1 MSLSKIVA
9 ASAKVFA
16 ALVFAVVGTGNALAA
31 PPTFSTT
38 FSPDNIGSGSQ
49 SSLVYTITNVDSFVI
64 NDVAFSNT
72 LPANISLA
80 TPVLAE
86 TSCSNATLTAADG
99 GTTVTLAGGSIAASG
114 SCTVTVRVTSSVVGT
129 HTNTTG
135 DLTSDQGN
143 SGSATDDLTVSSDRP
158 GYSMAFSPTSI
169 SRGEISTL
177 TLSFDNTLNG
187 TNSTGLTTTVML
199 ASGLVV
205 ADVANTST
213 SCTGGIINAVA
224 GASSL
229 SYTSANVFSDAIVS
243 AGAVC
248 TVTVDILGTGV
259 GELTATSDSL
269 SSYTSFTLR
278 ESGRASAALTVSQ
291 AFGFLSF
298 TTNPVAP
305 GGTSALEI
313 TLTNFDRGN
322 SATNIAFTDD
332 LNAALS
338 GLVATGL
345 PLNDVCGSGS
355 QISGTSTISFTGG
368 TLDPEA
374 SCTFSVPVAIPA
386 GASAGSYTNSTSSF
400 SYDLG
405 GTGTSSPSVSNSLT
419 VSLAPRVT
427 MNFATD
433 PVASGDTVSLDFTIE
448 NIDTVNNA
456 TDIAFTSNLSQFI
469 SGVQVNSLPSANYCG
484 TGSLAFT
491 STSNGEL
498 LLNIS
503 GANLVASDS
512 CNFSVVLQVPSGAP
526 GGTYSI
532 STSDL
537 TATAGGGS
545 VQGPG
550 ASDTLVVIDGPSLLI
565 ELPNLAAQP
574 GDDIIATFTLTHDS
588 NAPDSATGIDFTLDL
603 DSVLSGLVASVLPAD
618 DFCGSGSSVSGT
630 SIINVDGATLAVG
643 ASCSFD
649 VTLTIPANAG
659 SGSYTLTSSAVTS
672 TVSTVSPSTPAVSA
686 SFDVTNLTASMSFTD
701 DPVAPGDNVNL
712 EFTLQNTSASESLS
726 AIQFTLTFNQIGTS
740 FTPNGLPINDVCG
753 SGSQLTSGG
762 SFLLLT
768 GGNLGTASNCV
779 FSVSLGVPGGT
790 SVNNYP
796 VVSSSLTFTENS
808 ATKVIPAMSDVIT
821 IEIDEAPDAT
831 ITSTLSPSTSVSPIP
846 VTITFN
852 EDVTGFDISDLTGNV
867 TNGTLSNFNATSAS
881 VYTVDITPTADGT
894 VTLQVPANAATDS
907 GANGNN
913 ASSVFS
919 IEYDAAAF
927 VLPSMVIGAPDLA
940 LTNTG
945 PVNFTVTYSNADTID
960 LDANQVNIISTGTAA
975 AVASVTNGATSTP
988 TVTLSSI
995 TGDGT
1000 LAISLDADTARNGV
1014 GSAPASGNSSIFSV
1028 DNTAP
1033 DVAITSSSPDPTNAS
1048 FSVTMTFTEA
1058 VADFD
1063 SSDISLGNATL
1074 SNFSGGATVYT
1085 ATIDPAADGLVTVD
1099 IGSGVASDAAGNGNT
1114 AATQF
1119 SLTYDA
1125 TAPTGYNVSI
1135 DQAFINGDN
1144 DTALSF
1150 TYTGAEVGADYNY
1163 TITDGTTSVV
1173 DNGTIATAN
1182 GSFSNIDVSGLAEGT
1197 LTLTFTLTDPVGNVG
1212 IGVTDTVV
1220 KQYNDAP
1227 VITEGASIAVA
1238 MSEDGTPTAF
1248 SLTLNATDPEN
1259 ETITWSVSS
1268 GAANGVATASGTG
1281 NSQVV
1286 SYVPTANFNGS
1297 DSFTVEITDNNALD
1311 PLTDSIVVNVTI
1323 NPENDAPTIDS
1334 TSVNSAVEDSIYT
1347 YLITA
1352 SDIDVGDVLSIT
1364 ADTLPGWLTLTDN
1377 GDGTA
1382 LLSGTPLN
1390 DDVGNNAVTIRVL
1403 DDSGAANNFA
1413 TQSFTIAVTNTN
1425 DAPTIDSTAVTS
1437 ATEDS
1442 AYTYNIATSDVDV
1455 GDTRTITAP
1464 TLPGWLTLTD
1474 NGDGSASLTGT
1485 PLNANVGANNVSVV
1499 VTDFAG
1505 ATDTQ
1510 NFTINV
1516 ANTND
1521 TATGQPIITGNL
1533 VRTETLTADT
1543 SQIADDDGLGTFS
1556 YQWRRGGL
1564 DIVGANASS
1573 YLLVED
1579 DIGQTIS
1586 VLVSFID
1593 LGGNPE
1599 SVLSN
1604 ETGTIADLDSDGDGI
1619 PDLEEGT
1626 EDSDGDGIPN
1636 YLDEDSD
1643 NDGIPDAVEGNGDS
1657 DNDGIPN
1664 YLDTSLDED
1673 GDGIPDIL
1681 DGDATTDTDGD
1692 GTADVF
1698 DSDSDNDG
1706 ISDLEESGASGV
1718 DSDGDGIDD
1727 AFDVDLTGG
1736 SDADN
1741 DGVDDAATLTDSD
1754 GDGIP
1759 DYRDRDSDNDS
1770 VPDVLENNLGLA
1782 LLANKSGSQPM
1793 MVADTDGDGINNYV
1807 DLDSDEDGIGDL
1819 AEAATNPVDSD
1830 LDQVIDE
1837 FDVDFT
1843 GGLDANLD
1851 GVDDAATLLNSDNDT
1866 TPDMLDLESDN
1877 DGIFDVV
1884 EAGLTDA
1891 DFDALV
1897 DSAAEMTNS
1906 PRDTDADG
1914 LPDYRDLDSDN
1925 DGNFDIETSGA
1936 ATLDIDGDG
1945 QIDDASVDTDGDGI
1959 IDAMDDEPNQFG
1971 AARDRDQDGVPSSVD
1986 ADDDGDGIADIIE
1999 GTADSDGDGLIN
2011 SLDSDSDNDGLSDS
2025 FETNQPV
2032 LSAIDVDRDGISDA
2046 IDVDFTGGVDNDGDG
2061 IDDNFAPVDTDGD
2074 GTPDYLDSD
2083 SDNDRISD
2091 TEEQLTVALSGVDSD
2106 GDGLDDAVDV
2116 HSTLGSD
2123 SNNDGQDDAT
2133 ISRTDIDGDG
2143 IPAYRDTDTDGDGIS
2158 DINENFDANFDGI
2171 NDRLQPA
2178 VEVKAISGGGAM
2190 YWLLI
2195 VSLFMVVVRKFR
2207 VSKGALA
2214 SILLLA
2220 SFSSNA
2226 EEICDFSQGS
2236 CWYTG
2241 LSVGLAQFEPI
2252 TEGTTWSVTENT
2264 DIAAGVFFG
2273 VNLNQRVFA
2282 EFGYKRL
2289 GKAQLSNKGFGPQTD
2304 DIHYYATQVNL
2315 GFNIMT
2321 KKDVYNLYIITG
2333 LSNLETHS
2341 DYILEDTENLGN
2353 YGVGIDIYGNN
2364 RDALRFSYEKFGDG
2378 IENISLGFVRYF

>member
-1 MSLSKIVA
+1 MSLPKIVA
-9 ASAKVFA
+9 AFA
-16 ALVFAVVGTGNALAA
+16 RAFATLFFAVVCAGNALAT
-31 PPTFSTT
+31 PPTFSKT

-64 NDVAFSNT
+64 NDVAFTNT
-72 LPANISLA
+72 LPANVSLA
-80 TPVLAE
+80 NPALAE

-99 GTTVTLAGGSIAASG
+99 GTSVTLSGGSIAANA
-114 SCTVTVRVTSSVVGT
+114 SCTVTVRVTSSTVGT

-143 SGSATDDLTVSSDRP
+143 SGSATDDLTVSADRP
-158 GYSMAFSPTSI
+158 GYSMSFSPSSI

-187 TNSTGLTTTVML
+187 TNSTGLTTTVTL
-199 ASGLVV
+199 PTGLVI
-205 ADVANTST
+205 ADVANAST
-213 SCTGGIINAVA
+213 DCTGGVINAVA

-229 SYTSANVFSDAIVS
+229 SYSTNSVFADAVVS

-248 TVTVDILGTGV
+248 TVSVDTLASGV
-259 GELTATSDSL
+259 GELTASSESL

-278 ESGRASAALTVSQ
+278 ESGKANAALTVSQ

-313 TLTNFDRGN
+313 TLTNFDRSN

-345 PLNDVCGSGS
+345 PLNDICGSGS

-368 TLDPEA
+368 SLNPGA
-374 SCTFSVPVAIPA
+374 SCTFSVPVSVPA
-386 GASAGSYTNSTSSF
+386 GASAGNYTNSTSSF
-400 SYDLG
+400 NYDLG

-419 VSLAPRVT
+419 VSLAPRVS

-433 PVASGDTVSLDFTIE
+433 PVASGDTVSLDFTLE

-456 TDIAFTSNLSQFI
+456 TDIAFTANLTQFI
-469 SGVQVNSLPSANYCG
+469 SGVQVTSLPSANYCG

-491 STSNGEL
+491 STANGDDL
-498 LLNIS
+498 ILNVS

-532 STSDL
+532 STSDV

-550 ASDTLVVIDGPSLLI
+550 ASDTLAVIDGPSLLI
-565 ELPNLAAQP
+565 TLPSLAAQP
-574 GDDIIATFTLTHDS
+574 GDTITATFTLAHDL
-588 NAPDSATGIDFTLDL
+588 NASDSATGIGFTVDL
-603 DSVLSGLVASVLPAD
+603 DSVLSGLAASGLPSND
-618 DFCGSGSSVSGT
+618 VCGSGSSVSGT
-630 SIINVDGATLAVG
+630 SIITFTGGSLAAS

-649 VTLTIPANAG
+649 VDLNIPTNAG
-659 SGSYTLTSSAVTS
+659 SGSYTLTSSTVTS
-672 TVSTVSPSTPAVSA
+672 TVSTVSPVTPAVSA

-712 EFTLQNTSASESLS
+712 EFTLQNTSATEALS
-726 AIQFTLTFNQIGTS
+726 SIQFTMTFNQIGGS

-831 ITSTLSPSTSVSPIP
+831 ITSALSPSTSVSPIP

-945 PVNFTVTYSNADTID
+945 PVNFVVTYSNADTVD

-975 AVASVTNGATSTP
+975 AVASVTNGTTTTP

-1014 GSAPASGNSSIFSV
+1014 GAALASANSSVFNV
-1028 DNTAP
+1028 DNVAP
-1033 DVAITSSSPDPTNAS
+1033 DVAITSSAPDPTNAS

-1063 SSDISLGNATL
+1063 SSDITLGNANL
-1074 SNFSGGATVYT
+1074 SNFSGGASVYT
-1085 ATIDPAADGLVTVD
+1085 ATIIPVADGLVTVD
-1099 IGSGVASDAAGNGNT
+1099 IATGVAHDAAGNDNT

-1125 TAPTGYNVSI
+1125 TAPSGYNVSI

-1173 DNGTIATAN
+1173 DNGTIATAS

-1212 IGVTDTVV
+1212 IGVTDTIV

-1227 VITEGASIAVA
+1227 VITEGDSIAVA

-1248 SLTLNATDPEN
+1248 SLTLNATDPES
-1259 ETITWSVSS
+1259 ETITWSIS
-1268 GAANGVATASGTG
+1268 GNAANGTASASGTG
-1281 NSQVV
+1281 NSKVIN
-1286 SYVPTANFNGS
+1286 YAPNANYNGS
-1297 DSFTVEITDNNALD
+1297 DSFVVEITDNNALD
-1311 PLTDSIVVNVTI
+1311 PLTDTITVNVTI
-1323 NPENDAPTIDS
+1323 
-1334 TSVNSAVEDSIYT
+1334 
-1347 YLITA
+1347 
-1352 SDIDVGDVLSIT
+1352 
-1364 ADTLPGWLTLTDN
+1364 
-1377 GDGTA
+1377 
-1382 LLSGTPLN
+1382 
-1390 DDVGNNAVTIRVL
+1390 
-1403 DDSGAANNFA
+1403 
-1413 TQSFTIAVTNTN
+1413 
-1425 DAPTIDSTAVTS
+1425 TAVN
-1437 ATEDS
+1437 DL
-1442 AYTYNIATSDVDV
+1442 
-1455 GDTRTITAP
+1455 P
-1464 TLPGWLTLTD
+1464 TGLPQI
-1474 NGDGSASLTGT
+1474 NGT
-1485 PLNANVGANNVSVV
+1485 
-1499 VTDFAG
+1499 
-1505 ATDTQ
+1505 
-1510 NFTINV
+1510 
-1516 ANTND
+1516 
-1521 TATGQPIITGNL
+1521 L

-1543 SQIADDDGLGTFS
+1543 SAIVDVDGLGAFS
-1556 YQWRRGGL
+1556 YQWRRSGMDISGANSASYVL
-1564 DIVGANASS
+1564 DIPDVG
-1573 YLLVED
+1573 
-1579 DIGQTIS
+1579 QQIS
-1586 VLVSFID
+1586 VVVSYQD
-1593 LGGNPE
+1593 VDGTDE
-1599 SVLSN
+1599 SLTSVAVGPIS
-1604 ETGTIADLDSDGDGI
+1604 DLDSDGDGI

-1626 EDSDGDGIPN
+1626 GDSDGDGIPD

-1657 DNDGIPN
+1657 DDDGIPN

-1692 GTADVF
+1692 GLADAF

-1706 ISDLEESGASGV
+1706 IGDLDESGALGV
-1718 DSDGDGIDD
+1718 DTDGDGIDD
-1727 AFDVDLTGG
+1727 AFDIDVTGG
-1736 SDADN
+1736 SDANN
-1741 DGVDDAATLTDSD
+1741 DGVDDAAMLTDSD

-1770 VPDVLENNLGLA
+1770 VPDVLENSLGLA
-1782 LLANKSGSQPM
+1782 LLANKSGSQEM

-1807 DLDSDEDGIGDL
+1807 DPDSDEDGIGDL

-1830 LDQVIDE
+1830 LDQIIDE

-1851 GVDDAATLLNSDNDT
+1851 GVDDAATLLNSDNDA

-1877 DGIFDVV
+1877 DGLFDVV

-1897 DSAAEMTNS
+1897 DSPAEMTNA

-1914 LPDYRDLDSDN
+1914 TPDYRDLDSDN

-1936 ATLDIDGDG
+1936 ATLDVDGDG

-1999 GTADSDGDGLIN
+1999 GNADTDGDGLIN

-2046 IDVDFTGGVDNDGDG
+2046 IDVDFTGGVDSDSDG
-2061 IDDNFAPVDTDGD
+2061 IDDNFAPVDTDRD
-2074 GTPDYLDSD
+2074 GTPDYLDAD

-2106 GDGLDDAVDV
+2106 NDGLDDAVDV
-2116 HSTLGSD
+2116 DSTLGSD

-2133 ISRTDIDGDG
+2133 ISRDDIDGDG

-2158 DINENFDANFDGI
+2158 DINENFDANFDGV

-2195 VSLFMVVVRKFR
+2195 VSLLIVVMRKLK
-2207 VSKGALA
+2207 VAKAAVA
-2214 SILLLA
+2214 SLLLLA

-2264 DIAAGVFFG
+2264 DVAAGVFFG

-2289 GKAQLSNKGFGPQTD
+2289 GKAQLSNKGFGPQSD

-2341 DYILEDTENLGN
+2341 DYVLEDTENLGN
-2353 YGVGIDIYGNN
+2353 YGLGIDIYGNN